1 MTGSPEKLTPMT
13 RFFAIACLALA
24 CLNLPAFAEPIDYQ
38 RLSERL
44 ERLTAKPEMVG
55 LAVAVVEN
63 GDVTFAEGFGET
75 HIDGLPVTK
84 DTVFRWASLSKGVAA
99 SAATQLEAGG
109 LLSFDE
115 KISTYGTSLRL
126 PGNGHT
132 RATLGHVLSHQL
144 GIVPNAYDGR
154 LEDGRSPQEIR
165 RSLGKLKS
173 TCTLGD
179 CHTYQNV
186 AFDSISEV
194 VESISSRTYAA
205 QVQDRIFNPLGMT
218 TASLSRAGL
227 KASGN
232 WARPYRKLRSQARPK
247 LQTVNDSYYN
257 VPAAGGVNS
266 SILDL
271 AEYMRAQMGL
281 RTDVLTQD
289 MLDTIHAPQVRALR
303 DQRSQNR
310 RYSGQMK
317 NSSYGYGWRIYDY
330 ANTHRVIG
338 HRGAVRGY
346 RAMILFDPELNT
358 GVVAMWN
365 SNSRKPVGIQYEV
378 MDMVYGLPKK
388 DWIGIDVATGSAAAS
403 K

>member
-1 MTGSPEKLTPMT
+1 MTS
-13 RFFAIACLALA
+13 
-24 CLNLPAFAEPIDYQ
+24 
-38 RLSERL
+38 
-44 ERLTAKPEMVG
+44 
-55 LAVAVVEN
+55 
-63 GDVTFAEGFGET
+63 
-75 HIDGLPVTK
+75 
-84 DTVFRWASLSKGVAA
+84 
-99 SAATQLEAGG
+99 
-109 LLSFDE
+109 
-115 KISTYGTSLRL
+115 
-126 PGNGHT
+126 
-132 RATLGHVLSHQL
+132 
-144 GIVPNAYDGR
+144 
-154 LEDGRSPQEIR
+154 
-165 RSLGKLKS
+165 
-173 TCTLGD
+173 
-179 CHTYQNV
+179 
-186 AFDSISEV
+186 
-194 VESISSRTYAA
+194 
-205 QVQDRIFNPLGMT
+205 
-218 TASLSRAGL
+218 ASLSRAGL

-281 RTDVLTQD
+281 RTDVLSQD

>member
-1 MTGSPEKLTPMT
+1 MI
-13 RFFAIACLALA
+13 RQIAIALITTTCLICPAL
-24 CLNLPAFAEPIDYQ
+24 AEPIDYEH
-38 RLSERL
+38 LTNRL

-63 GDVTFAEGFGET
+63 GDVTFAKGFGET
-75 HIDGLPVTK
+75 HIDGLPVTE

-99 SAATQLEAGG
+99 SAAGQLEAGG
-109 LLSFDE
+109 LLSFEDKVSE
-115 KISTYGTSLRL
+115 YNTSLRL
-126 PGNGHT
+126 PGSGHT
-132 RATLGHVLSHQL
+132 RATLGDVLSHQL
-144 GIVPNAYDGR
+144 GIVNNAYDGR
-154 LEDGRSPQEIR
+154 LEDGRDPKDIR

-186 AFDSISEV
+186 AFDAISEV
-194 VESISSRTYAA
+194 VETVASRTYEA
-205 QVQDRIFNPLGMT
+205 QVQDRLFDALGMS
-218 TASLSRAGL
+218 TASLTRTGL

-232 WARPYRKLRSQARPK
+232 WARPYRKLRSQARPR

-281 RTDVLTQD
+281 RTDVLSQET
-289 MLDTIHAPQVRALR
+289 LDKMHAPQVRALR

-310 RYSGQMK
+310 RYGGQIK
-317 NSSYGYGWRIYDY
+317 NSSYGYGWRTYDY
-330 ANTHRVIG
+330 VSTHRVIG

-346 RAMILFDPELNT
+346 RAMILFDPALNT
-358 GVVAMWN
+358 GIVALWN

-378 MDMVYGLPKK
+378 MDMVYGLPQK
-388 DWIGIDVATGSAAAS
+388 DWMGIDAATGGAAAS

>member
-1 MTGSPEKLTPMT
+1 MLRRYTTVLFAFLLTISGV
-13 RFFAIACLALA
+13 AQ
-24 CLNLPAFAEPIDYQ
+24 AEPIDYK
-38 RLSERL
+38 RLKDRL
-44 ERLTAKPEMVG
+44 ERLVVKPEMVG

-75 HIDGLPVTK
+75 HIDGLPVNEN
-84 DTVFRWASLSKGVAA
+84 TVFRWASLSKGVAG
-99 SAATQLEAGG
+99 SVSGQLVDAG
-109 LLSFDE
+109 LISFED
-115 KISTYGTSLRL
+115 IIGDFDTSLRL
-126 PGNGHT
+126 PGRAHT
-132 RATLGHVLSHQL
+132 KATLGDVLSHQL

-154 LEDGRSPQEIR
+154 LEDGRDPKTIR

-186 AFDSISEV
+186 AFDTVSEV
-194 VESISSRTYAA
+194 IESIASRPYAA
-205 QVQDRIFNPLGMT
+205 QVQDRLFDRLGMT
-218 TASLSRAGL
+218 TASLTRAGL

-232 WARPYRKLRSQARPK
+232 WARPYRKLRREARPR

-281 RTDVLTQD
+281 RADVLSQAA
-289 MLDTIHAPQVRALR
+289 LDEIHEPRVRALR
-303 DQRSQNR
+303 DQRGQNV
-310 RYSGQMK
+310 RYGGQMK
-317 NSSYGYGWRIYDY
+317 SSSYGYGWRTYTY
-330 ANTHRVIG
+330 AGGHRVIG

-346 RAMILFDPELNT
+346 RALILFDPERDT
-358 GVVAMWN
+358 GVVALWN
-365 SNSRKPVGIQYEV
+365 SNSRKPVGIQLEV
-378 MDMVYGLPKK
+378 MDMVYGLPRK
-388 DWIGIDVATGSAAAS
+388 DWIGLDVATGTAAAG